1 MNRYAVAAVLSGAS
15 IAVNLGAAVYNCLN
29 GGDWSVLAGAGLSTM
44 GILSIRCSVAA
55 LCFFCT
61 ALGDIRQLKMHKKDF
76 WLFAAVGILGQGMF
90 SFCYYNAINMMSI
103 STACIL
109 MYLSPVFVTIMA
121 RFVFKDGIS
130 RRTVLAIILCIA
142 GCACVSGFRGTMTLP
157 GLICGLGSAIA
168 FALINILTRALLGRG
183 YTGKAVNF
191 WICAFAALFGIVMD
205 LLLFREGFSRPFAVL
220 FSGWKIFL
228 VGITMA
234 LIALPCAIGLAV
246 MAEPIIRLLC
256 PGYSETSVAVATPI
270 LQGNA
275 RERIRVPRAVR
286 RALRCRHRARARGH
300 RFAEYRIQNRSLRAV
315 IYPLPERRGR
325 YEFPVL

>member
-1 MNRYAVAAVLSGAS
+1 MNRYAVAAVLSGAFFG
-15 IAVNLGAAVYNCLN
+15 LTGLFTRT
-29 GGDWSVLAGAGLSTM
+29 LTGAGLSTM

-76 WLFAAVGILGQGMF
+76 WLFAAVGVLGQGMF

-121 RFVFKDGIS
+121 HFVFKDGIS

-142 GCACVSGFRGTMTLP
+142 GCACVSGFGGTMTLL

-191 WICAFAALFGIVMD
+191 WICTFAALFGIVMD
-205 LLLFREGFSRPFAVL
+205 LLLFREGFSRPFTVL
-220 FSGWKIFL
+220 FSGWKIFHHHGAHDGL
-228 VGITMA
+228 SG
-234 LIALPCAIGLAV
+234 LPVLLAG
-246 MAEPIIRLLC
+246 AARLQERH
-256 PGYSETSVAVATPI
+256 GVHSGEQRARG
-270 LQGNA
+270 GNA

>member
-1 MNRYAVAAVLSGAS
+1 MLSGAFFG
-15 IAVNLGAAVYNCLN
+15 LTGLFTRT
-29 GGDWSVLAGAGLSTM
+29 LTGAGLSTM

-121 RFVFKDGIS
+121 HFVFKDGIS

-142 GCACVSGFRGTMTLP
+142 GCACVSGFGGTMTLL

-220 FSGWKIFL
+220 FSGWKLFL

-234 LIALPCAIGLAV
+234 LTTGFLAYRFFSLALHGCKSGTVSILASS
-246 MAEPIIRLLC
+246 EPVVETLVSVFVFREPFGVLC
-256 PGYSETSVAVATPI
+256 VVGIVLVLAGIV
-270 LQGNA
+270 LQNTA
-275 RERIRVPRAVR
+275 SKTEAS
-286 RALRCRHRARARGH
+286 A
-300 RFAEYRIQNRSLRAV
+300 Q
-315 IYPLPERRGR
+315 
-325 YEFPVL
+325 

>member
-1 MNRYAVAAVLSGAS
+1 MNRYAVAAVLSGAFFG
-15 IAVNLGAAVYNCLN
+15 LTGLFTRT
-29 GGDWSVLAGAGLSTM
+29 LTGAGLSTM
-44 GILSIRCSVAA
+44 GILTIRCSVAA

-121 RFVFKDGIS
+121 HFVFKDGIS

-142 GCACVSGFRGTMTLP
+142 GCACVSGFGGTMTLL

-234 LIALPCAIGLAV
+234 LTTGFLAYRFFSLALHGCKSGTVSILASS
-246 MAEPIIRLLC
+246 EPVVETLVSVFVFREPFGVLC
-256 PGYSETSVAVATPI
+256 VVGIVLVLAGIV
-270 LQGNA
+270 LQNTA
-275 RERIRVPRAVR
+275 SKTEAS
-286 RALRCRHRARARGH
+286 A
-300 RFAEYRIQNRSLRAV
+300 Q
-315 IYPLPERRGR
+315 
-325 YEFPVL
+325 

>member
-1 MNRYAVAAVLSGAS
+1 MNRYAVAAVLSGAFFG
-15 IAVNLGAAVYNCLN
+15 LTGLFTRT
-29 GGDWSVLAGAGLSTM
+29 LTGAGLSTM

-121 RFVFKDGIS
+121 HFVFKDGIS

-142 GCACVSGFRGTMTLP
+142 GCACVSGFGGTVTLL

-234 LIALPCAIGLAV
+234 LTTAFWPTGSS
-246 MAEPIIRLLC
+246 RW
-256 PGYSETSVAVATPI
+256 
-270 LQGNA
+270 
-275 RERIRVPRAVR
+275 
-286 RALRCRHRARARGH
+286 RCTAARAARCPFW
-300 RFAEYRIQNRSLRAV
+300 RAASPWWKRS
-315 IYPLPERRGR
+315 
-325 YEFPVL
+325 

>member
-1 MNRYAVAAVLSGAS
+1 MNRYAVAAVLSGAFFG
-15 IAVNLGAAVYNCLN
+15 LTGLFTRT
-29 GGDWSVLAGAGLSTM
+29 LTGAGLSTM

-121 RFVFKDGIS
+121 HFVFKDGIS

-142 GCACVSGFRGTMTLP
+142 GCACVSGFGGTMTLL

-183 YTGKAVNF
+183 YRQGCQLLDLRV
-191 WICAFAALFGIVMD
+191 CRSVRHRYGSAAL
-205 LLLFREGFSRPFAVL
+205 P
-220 FSGWKIFL
+220 
-228 VGITMA
+228 
-234 LIALPCAIGLAV
+234 
-246 MAEPIIRLLC
+246 
-256 PGYSETSVAVATPI
+256 
-270 LQGNA
+270 
-275 RERIRVPRAVR
+275 
-286 RALRCRHRARARGH
+286 
-300 RFAEYRIQNRSLRAV
+300 
-315 IYPLPERRGR
+315 
-325 YEFPVL
+325 

>member
-1 MNRYAVAAVLSGAS
+1 MDAGYAVAAVLSGAFFG
-15 IAVNLGAAVYNCLN
+15 LTGLFTRT
-29 GGDWSVLAGAGLSTM
+29 LTGAGLSTM

-121 RFVFKDGIS
+121 HFVFMDGIS

-142 GCACVSGFRGTMTLP
+142 GCACVSGFGGTMTLL

-191 WICAFAALFGIVMD
+191 WICAFAALFGISSGSAASSVKGFPARLRCSFRLED
-205 LLLFREGFSRPFAVL
+205 LPWASPWRS
-220 FSGWKIFL
+220 
-228 VGITMA
+228 
-234 LIALPCAIGLAV
+234 
-246 MAEPIIRLLC
+246 
-256 PGYSETSVAVATPI
+256 
-270 LQGNA
+270 
-275 RERIRVPRAVR
+275 R
-286 RALRCRHRARARGH
+286 RAFWPTGSSRWRCTAARAARCPFW
-300 RFAEYRIQNRSLRAV
+300 RAASPWWKRS
-315 IYPLPERRGR
+315 
-325 YEFPVL
+325 

>member
-1 MNRYAVAAVLSGAS
+1 MNRYAVAAVLSGAFFG
-15 IAVNLGAAVYNCLN
+15 LTGLFTRT
-29 GGDWSVLAGAGLSTM
+29 LTGAGLSTM

-76 WLFAAVGILGQGMF
+76 WLFAAVGILGQG
-90 SFCYYNAINMMSI
+90 
-103 STACIL
+103 IL

-121 RFVFKDGIS
+121 HFVFKDGIS

-142 GCACVSGFRGTMTLP
+142 GCACVSGFGGTMTLL

-228 VGITMA
+228 VGIAMA
-234 LIALPCAIGLAV
+234 LTTGFLAYRFFSLALHGCKSGTVSILASS
-246 MAEPIIRLLC
+246 EPVVETLVSVFVFREPFGVLC
-256 PGYSETSVAVATPI
+256 VVGIVLVLAGIV
-270 LQGNA
+270 LQNTA
-275 RERIRVPRAVR
+275 SKTEAS
-286 RALRCRHRARARGH
+286 A
-300 RFAEYRIQNRSLRAV
+300 Q
-315 IYPLPERRGR
+315 
-325 YEFPVL
+325 

>member
-1 MNRYAVAAVLSGAS
+1 MNRYAVAAVLSGAFFG
-15 IAVNLGAAVYNCLN
+15 LTGLFTRT
-29 GGDWSVLAGAGLSTM
+29 LTGAGLSTM

-121 RFVFKDGIS
+121 HFVFKDGIS

-142 GCACVSGFRGTMTLP
+142 GCACVSGFGGTMTLL

-168 FALINILTRALLGRG
+168 FALINILSRALLGRG

-234 LIALPCAIGLAV
+234 LTTAFWPTGSS
-246 MAEPIIRLLC
+246 RW
-256 PGYSETSVAVATPI
+256 
-270 LQGNA
+270 
-275 RERIRVPRAVR
+275 
-286 RALRCRHRARARGH
+286 RCTAARAARCPFWASSEPVVETLVSVFVFREPFGVLCVVGIVLVL
-300 RFAEYRIQNRSLRAV
+300 AGIVLQNTASKTEASAQ
-315 IYPLPERRGR
+315 
-325 YEFPVL
+325 